1 MMEFLATNFNLSTI
15 IVSIIV
21 FGGTGWLLYHEHKTG
36 ALAAAMAPAGAADA
50 AVTADAQGTAKPAAV
65 PATATKH
72 NSA

>member
-36 ALAAAMAPAGAADA
+36 GLGHQRHDAALFLYTAAHAPAPGRRR
-50 AVTADAQGTAKPAAV
+50 
-65 PATATKH
+65 
-72 NSA
+72 